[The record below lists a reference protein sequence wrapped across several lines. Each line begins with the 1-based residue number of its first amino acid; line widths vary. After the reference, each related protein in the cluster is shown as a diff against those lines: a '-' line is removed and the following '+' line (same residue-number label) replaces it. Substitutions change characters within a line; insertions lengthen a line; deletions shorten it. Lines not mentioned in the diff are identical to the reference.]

1 MAPLTLQ
8 YHNNGDPGFA
18 DNGRDLNRFRC
29 EFSAYQNLSAHGVC
43 EKGVV
48 PRYYGHIDQ
57 LDPKQFRPHLDHFID
72 DLYHP
77 KAMIFEY
84 LPNDESMNCVNYSKE
99 RFQKAIDGIQE
110 IHKALVHHQDVY
122 PRNILLVP
130 GDPERTLWIDFDV
143 ATAFSSRES
152 MGPEEEYILLEYEYV
167 KDFGELLVRISSTPK
182 REVPFTEL
190 D

>member
-1 MAPLTLQ
+1 MTPQ

-29 EFSAYQNLSAHGVC
+29 EFNAYRNLSAFGVC

-57 LDPKQFRPHLDHFID
+57 LGPGQFRPHLDHFIH
-72 DLYHP
+72 DLYQP

-84 LPNDESMNCVNYSKE
+84 LPNTESINCVNYSKE

-110 IHKALVHHQDVY
+110 IYKALVYHQDVY
-122 PRNILLVP
+122 LKNIVLVL
-130 GDPERTLWIDFDV
+130 GYLERTLV
-143 ATAFSSRES
+143 
-152 MGPEEEYILLEYEYV
+152 V
-167 KDFGELLVRISSTPK
+167 
-182 REVPFTEL
+182 
-190 D
+190 